1 MDRRDEHVG
10 SVIERTLKRLKLWQ
24 RLRESDAVQV
34 FSEAVGEE
42 VARHAEAVSINNGKL
57 IVRVPSAV
65 WRQELQFRQREIV
78 EALNAALGSKMV
90 REIFFTR

>member
-1 MDRRDEHVG
+1 VNRRDEHVG

-34 FSEAVGEE
+34 FSEAVGEV
-42 VARHAEAVSINNGKL
+42 VAKQAEAVSIDNGKL
-57 IVRVPSAV
+57 IVRVPSAT
-65 WRQELQFRQREIV
+65 WRQHLRFEQQEMIDNV
-78 EALNAALGSKMV
+78 NAKLGSNVV

>member
-1 MDRRDEHVG
+1 MDKRDEHIG
-10 SVIERTLKRLKLWQ
+10 SVIERTLKRLRLWQ
-24 RLRESDAVQV
+24 RLRETDAVQV

-42 VARHAEAVSINNGKL
+42 VAKQAQAVGIDNGKL
-57 IVRVPSAV
+57 IVKVPSAV

-90 REIFFTR
+90 REIFFTC